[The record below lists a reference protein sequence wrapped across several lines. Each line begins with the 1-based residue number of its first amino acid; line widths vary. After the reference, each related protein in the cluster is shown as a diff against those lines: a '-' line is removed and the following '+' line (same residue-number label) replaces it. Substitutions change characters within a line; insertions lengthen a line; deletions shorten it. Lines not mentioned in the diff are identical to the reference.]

1 MNTDFDETRDP
12 LDQAAAWIARLR
24 ADDADLADRQAFAR
38 WLAADP
44 VHAGA
49 FDTMLELW
57 CDLGMLQVLP
67 VAVPQSSATRTRIAR
82 WRVPLALAASLAFLA
97 LLLVPRPATRIPL
110 ELRTPIGGFE
120 QVRLEDGSQ
129 LTLNTDTALDVVMGN
144 DARVTHLVHGEV
156 FFRVAPDA
164 ERPFTAVCATAAV
177 TVLGTAFN
185 ASCDTNAMN
194 VLVEEGVVRFG
205 AWPANNGEDR
215 LLHAGDRAR
224 FDPRTGTLQVDAT
237 GSSSL
242 LAWRNRQLVFED
254 VTLAVVIAELQRYM
268 KPTLSIVNKDAA
280 AMHVSGVFSTSEPL
294 LTLQALEKSLGIT
307 VDGPEQ
313 GPLLIGL
320 HKD

>member
-1 MNTDFDETRDP
+1 MNSNADKTRDP

-24 ADDADLADRQAFAR
+24 ADDADLADRRAFAA
-38 WLAADP
+38 WLSADP
-44 VHAGA
+44 EHAPA

-57 CDLGMLQVLP
+57 CDLGMLKVLP
-67 VAVPQSSATRTRIAR
+67 VAVPQSSATRTSIAR

-97 LLLVPRPATRIPL
+97 LLLFPRPATRIPL

-129 LTLNTDTALDVVMGN
+129 LTLNTDTALDVVMDD
-144 DARVTHLVHGEV
+144 DARVAHLVRGEV

-185 ASCDTNAMN
+185 ASCDTHAMN

-205 AWPANNGEDR
+205 AWPANGENR

-224 FDPRTGTLQVDAT
+224 FDPRTGTLQVDAP

-254 VTLAVVIAELQRYM
+254 VPLASVIAELQRYM
-268 KPTLSIVNKDAA
+268 KPTLSIVNEDAA

-320 HKD
+320 RKD